1 MSSTQK
7 QYYGK
12 GITVMFDSEKCI
24 HSGVCVKGFPAVFNL
39 KKRPWVNPD
48 ADSAEAIALHI
59 DKCPSGALQY
69 ELLDDVQNDTE
80 SGLTMHI
87 EHDTEGRRFLISDQ
101 GSMAAEMTYVTSS
114 PKLIII
120 DHTFVENKYRGQG
133 LGDRLVEAIVE
144 YAREN
149 EIKLLPLCP
158 FAKGRLQQHPEF
170 DDVLHT
176 A

>member
-1 MSSTQK
+1 
-7 QYYGK
+7 
-12 GITVMFDSEKCI
+12 
-24 HSGVCVKGFPAVFNL
+24 
-39 KKRPWVNPD
+39 
-48 ADSAEAIALHI
+48 
-59 DKCPSGALQY
+59 
-69 ELLDDVQNDTE
+69 
-80 SGLTMHI
+80 MHI
-87 EHDTEGRRFLISDQ
+87 EHDTAGRRFLISDQ
-101 GSMAAEMTYVTSS
+101 GSVAAEMTYVTSS

-120 DHTFVENKYRGQG
+120 DHTFVENKYRGQE